1 MKIEMF
7 DGLPID
13 SVSLTYKGKTMC
25 LHDILLD
32 TGCYTTI
39 FDTDEVEEIG
49 LIIDRKNGRPRR
61 MYGVGG
67 ESELCYEQTVS
78 DIKIDN
84 YLIDSFPLQLGITKE
99 TYGFNGILGVDFM
112 MKLGLII
119 DFQRFVTK
127 RNEKI

>member
-7 DGLPID
+7 DGLPIV

-25 LHDILLD
+25 LHDVLLD
-32 TGCYTTI
+32 TGCSTTI

-78 DIKIDN
+78 DIKIN
-84 YLIDSFPLQLGITKE
+84 EYLFDSLQLQLGITKE
-99 TYGFNGILGVDFM
+99 TYGFNGILGVDYM
-112 MKLGLII
+112 IESGILI
-119 DFQRFVTK
+119 DFKKMVIK
-127 RNEKI
+127 